1 MDQIN
6 DFLAIDGVCK
16 SLMEKI
22 SCDFIGLAL
31 QDKNGLN
38 IKWHYAIGN
47 LNEKYKL
54 ITVRFGK
61 GIAGKVISSGSPLMI
76 EDFPNNV
83 LGKPIEQP
91 IMLAENLVSSYAVPL
106 FLKGGPK
113 GVLLVGNR
121 EKHSYTEDFQSSVKE
136 SAGHLEKIL
145 SDHTVF

>member
-6 DFLAIDGVCK
+6 DFLAIDDVCK
-16 SLMEKI
+16 SLMKEI

-47 LNEKYKL
+47 LNEKYRL

-61 GIAGKVISSGSPLMI
+61 GIAGKVISSGTPLMI
-76 EDFPNNV
+76 DDFPNNV

-106 FLKGGPK
+106 FFKGVPK
-113 GVLLVGNR
+113 GVLLIGNR
-121 EKHSYTEDFQSSVKE
+121 ETHSYTEDFQTSVKE
-136 SAGHLEKIL
+136 SAGNLEKIL
-145 SDHTVF
+145 SDHIVS